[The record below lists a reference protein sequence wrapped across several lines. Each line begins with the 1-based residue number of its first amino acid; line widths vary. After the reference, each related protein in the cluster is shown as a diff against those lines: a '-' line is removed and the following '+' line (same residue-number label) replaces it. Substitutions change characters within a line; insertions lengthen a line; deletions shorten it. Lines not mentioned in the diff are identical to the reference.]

1 VGQRNLLK
9 ADAPISGI
17 GAGSFSAT
25 FELKLYMITVVTE
38 FAAKWPHLSLSL
50 HVVDLSLG
58 HRHQS
63 LATLLQEFRQAAAWQ
78 IYSFETELGLPFSPS
93 KAVTLASSTT
103 ILQAVKHALGKHAGT
118 ADMATRRLGVDY
130 SLLTTERPTKVMN
143 TRLLKAKIRAAK
155 QNKWAGNTKHAKLFH
170 CGIIP
175 SALFGMECVPI
186 PPTQI
191 RRLRG
196 EGLRSHRLHSPGIAH
211 DAARLALSPA
221 KNPGFLIA
229 WGPVAR
235 WNREIWLNTAT
246 ETSNMHGDI
255 VTCEQLCKI

>member
-1 VGQRNLLK
+1 MLPSR
-9 ADAPISGI
+9 GI

-25 FELKLYMITVVTE
+25 FELKLYMIKVVTE
-38 FAAKWPHLSLSL
+38 FAAQWPHLSMSL
-50 HVVDLSLG
+50 HVDDLSLG
-58 HRHQS
+58 HRHHQS
-63 LATLLQEFRQAAAWQ
+63 LATLLQEFRQAAAWL

-130 SLLTTERPTKVMN
+130 SLLTTQRPTKVMN